1 MVASMEIDLTPGGNN
16 RGNTARRQARW
27 TSSHFRRRAKYSLI
41 GFSIA
46 YVWASLA
53 QHVLFP
59 RHQVELEW
67 AFRSSRWTN
76 QPGLAMRGMFDG
88 RLERPAARS
97 LEYDRIATIPSDF
110 AATCRS
116 QGCFSSAP
124 SCRSHEGLRSAF
136 TCPLPAWSS
145 SKEK

>member
-1 MVASMEIDLTPGGNN
+1 MATGGAK
-16 RGNTARRQARW
+16 TSAVDFKSFSAAREVFAHRFFHRL
-27 TSSHFRRRAKYSLI
+27 R
-41 GFSIA
+41 
-46 YVWASLA
+46 WASLA
-53 QHVLFP
+53 QHVLFA
-59 RHQVELEW
+59 RHRVELEW
-67 AFRSSRWTN
+67 AFRSSQWTN

-116 QGCFSSAP
+116 EGCFSSAP

-136 TCPLPAWSS
+136 TCPPPAWSS